1 MRHFPSLIAG
11 LALFLPAMSSPLA
24 AQIEPTPVYIED
36 SPDADD
42 LVKQAQV
49 LREQKRLTET
59 AAMYQ
64 KVADTYPRKL
74 MKVDGPVHVDGIRWV
89 RLTVAADV
97 DLLAA
102 YRALHEPVA
111 ARAVDQASTPTPKL
125 ADLEIV
131 AQRFALCESGLEAAL
146 RGAALHLERG
156 SAIDAINLLN
166 EFSKHPDFDKH
177 KTRWLSLAASA
188 AVYARDESSLQAHL
202 KTLRDSKAFDEAKQV
217 ETLKTQLHEA
227 SGLTPRSSLTILPQ
241 ATVPQPLGKPLYTR
255 ETQTES
261 DTPRGP
267 STDPSRRPDRSDDHH
282 MIPTVAG
289 DTLYI
294 NTGLTLRAMDRSS
307 LSDVWSTPFSPGV
320 VDGTAYDRFG
330 VLVREQAVRDQRG
343 VMVDGEFVT
352 AVMGRVTSTGR
363 GQVMA
368 STPDTLLVCVSKND
382 GKPLWKRTAEQF
394 DATLTQSFFHGT
406 PVGGEGRAYVLVRR
420 SQNSGFRDAYI
431 LAIDLRSGTLAWKR
445 HLSSTTPGYTSR
457 GFTHLLSD
465 RGRLFVSDNLGA
477 VACLDGRTG
486 TMIWFHRMSQFKA
499 LRSGASSTVTAA
511 WNVSPPVLVKA
522 GLVVSP
528 FMMGVA
534 GTLIDAETGKKIR
547 DLETDAITKAAYLME
562 VNGDVL
568 SVGSNVALLDGASLD
583 EKWTAVLGDGA
594 APAARGIVMP
604 GSVMIPTNDKII
616 TLNLATGKKESEF
629 PLESPG
635 NLLAL
640 DGQMLITSGTTVR
653 SFMTWPV
660 VYANLTSRIRKEP
673 TDAQPGLA
681 LAHAA
686 LASAKN
692 VEALEGVDH
701 VVAVLRHRAL
711 TRAENERPETDEI
724 HAEIFQQL
732 LRLSD
737 SSLSKDTKLRGEIFD
752 RVAKATV
759 TPRDEVQYHLSFAAY
774 LVESDWPADQLLDRR
789 RDAVRHFQTVL
800 ESPILSAQMVPRTGG
815 WQQGGV
821 EARMKLAGMIEK
833 YTRTVY
839 EEFDD
844 RAAEELG
851 RLTIGNDPD
860 PAALIELT
868 RKYPLAK
875 ASGAAMLAAGEA
887 LAKGGRHVDAITQL
901 RRAFREKSATALRAR
916 IIGRLV
922 EQYARIGKPTRA
934 RQWLMRAERENIQP
948 VREGKAVAAHVWL
961 AELGTQQLGAAA
973 LPELA
978 SKLGKPTL
986 LAGALMLPRS
996 QPREQWPLDRALLAF
1011 GDQVQLRGG
1020 PAFERIWEAKLEPGA
1035 ELLWLN
1041 DTLALFWS
1049 DNSQTLLALDAR
1061 NGKNLWPPL
1070 KAQTLLKEML
1080 AAGQLNEDGA
1090 RPSPPGENQMEIR
1103 PGGRVVLRG
1112 GVIVDVGNDAPLLF
1126 AQQFGARSGPA
1137 KLSVHGQPVQSDP
1150 WFAERQVRVIV
1161 NDAIVCVVDS
1171 AGRVIGIDMD
1181 SGQIKWR
1188 FVCPFDRLD
1197 QIAISGECVAFA
1209 GGMQAQANTETETSV
1224 IAALDAL
1231 TGDVIAQVEAPGTLM
1246 WLGLSE
1252 GDALIYVSQPID
1264 RREKS
1269 KVVVHQLPDGELHW
1283 RGDLTT
1289 GRIDAVTLA
1298 GESILVLV
1306 DGSDLIVVDPITRT
1320 VRDPL
1325 SSVMIDRTD
1334 GVDVA
1339 AAGAQWHVLTPTLVT
1354 GLKNDTGVLW
1364 RDGIDEEAGTRILQL
1379 VGRENMLVVTF
1390 AGDEELLIPRLPP
1403 AQRLP
1408 DPRLQEDF
1416 TVTYRLFLLDRKG
1429 GSILQ
1434 EYRLPLTAARIDAQ
1448 QSVLLNQHVLLG
1460 VGSQTMVVPG
1470 EK

>member
-1 MRHFPSLIAG
+1 MKPIPSLFAG
-11 LALFLPAMSSPLA
+11 LLLFLPAMSSPLL
-24 AQIEPTPVYIED
+24 AQVEPTPVYIED

-49 LREQKRLTET
+49 MREQKRLTET

-74 MKVDGPVHVDGIRWV
+74 MKVDGPVFVDGIRWV
-89 RLTVAADV
+89 RLTVAADAE
-97 DLLAA
+97 LLAA
-102 YRALHEPVA
+102 YRALHEPAA
-111 ARAVDQASTPTPKL
+111 ARAVEQASKPAAKL
-125 ADLEIV
+125 AELETV
-131 AQRFALCESGLEAAL
+131 AQRYALCESGLEAAL

-156 SAIDAINLLN
+156 SAIDAANLLS
-166 EFSKHPDFDKH
+166 EFSKHPDFTKH
-177 KTRWLSLAASA
+177 QARWLTLAAYSA
-188 AVYARDESSLQAHL
+188 AYARDAVKLDEHL
-202 KTLRDSKAFDEAKQV
+202 KSLREMKDFEAVKQV
-217 ETLKTQLHEA
+217 DAVKAQLHEA
-227 SGLTPRSSLTILPQ
+227 SGQAARSSLEVLPQ
-241 ATVPQPLGKPLYTR
+241 VTVPQPLGKPLYMR
-255 ETQTES
+255 EAQTES

-267 STDPSRRPDRSDDHH
+267 STDPSRRPERSDDHH

-289 DTLYI
+289 DTIYI

-368 STPDTLLVCVSKND
+368 STPDTLLVCVSKAD

-431 LAIDLRSGTLAWKR
+431 LAIDLRSGALAWKR

-457 GFTHLLSD
+457 GFTHLLAD

-486 TMIWFHRMSQFKA
+486 TMQWFHRMSQFKS
-499 LRSGASSTVTAA
+499 LRSGASSSVTAA

-534 GTLIDAETGKKIR
+534 GALIDAQTGKKIR

-568 SVGSNVALLDGASLD
+568 SVGANVALLDGATLA

-594 APAARGIVMP
+594 APAARGVVMP
-604 GSVMIPTNDKII
+604 GSVMIPTNEKII
-616 TLNLATGKKESEF
+616 VLNLETGKKEAES
-629 PLESPG
+629 PLESTG

-640 DGQMLITSGTTVR
+640 DGQMLITSGTTIR
-653 SFMTWPV
+653 SYMTWPV
-660 VYANLTSRIRKEP
+660 VYANLTSRIRKDP

-686 LASAKN
+686 LASGKN
-692 VEALEGVDH
+692 AEAIEGVDH
-701 VVAVLRHRAL
+701 VVAVLRHRSL
-711 TRAENERPETDEI
+711 TRAETERPEADEV

-737 SSLSKDTKLRGEIFD
+737 SGVATQVKVRGEIFD
-752 RVAKATV
+752 RIAKATV

-774 LVESDWPADQLLDRR
+774 LVESAWPADQLLDRR

-800 ESPILSAQMVPRTGG
+800 ESPLLSAQLVPRAGG

-833 YTRTVY
+833 YTRAVY
-839 EEFDD
+839 EEFDE

-887 LAKGGRHVDAITQL
+887 LARGGRHVDAITQL
-901 RRAFREKSATALRAR
+901 RRAFREKSATTLRAR

-922 EQYARIGKPTRA
+922 EQYARIGKPARA
-934 RQWLMRAERENIQP
+934 RQWLLRAERENIQP
-948 VREGKAVAAHVWL
+948 VREGKAVAARIWL
-961 AELGTQQLGAAA
+961 TELGTQQLGAAA

-986 LAGALMLPRS
+986 LAGALMLPKS
-996 QPREQWPLDRALLAF
+996 QPREQWPLDRAVLAF

-1041 DTLALFWS
+1041 ESLALFWIE
-1049 DNSQTLLALDAR
+1049 NSQTLLALDAR

-1070 KAQTLLKEML
+1070 KTETLFKEML
-1080 AAGQLNEDGA
+1080 AAGQLNEAGPRV
-1090 RPSPPGENQMEIR
+1090 RPAAMEQGEIR
-1103 PGGRVVLRG
+1103 PGGRIVLRG

-1126 AQQFGARSGPA
+1126 APQIGGRGAPA
-1137 KLSVHGQPVQSDP
+1137 KLTVHGQPVQSES
-1150 WFAERQVRVIV
+1150 WFSERPVRIII
-1161 NDAIVCVVDS
+1161 NDAIACIVDAS
-1171 AGRVIGIDMD
+1171 GRVIGIDMD

-1209 GGMQAQANTETETSV
+1209 GGMQAQANTETETSI
-1224 IAALDAL
+1224 IATLDAL
-1231 TGDVIAQVEAPGTLM
+1231 TGDVIAQIEAPGTLM

-1252 GDALIYVSQPID
+1252 GDSLIYVNQPID

-1306 DGSDLIVVDPITRT
+1306 DGSDLLVVDPITRT

-1325 SSVMIDRTD
+1325 GAVMIDRTD

-1339 AAGAQWHVLTPTLVT
+1339 VAGEQWQVLTPTLVT
-1354 GLKNDTGVLW
+1354 GLKNDTSVLW

-1390 AGDEELLIPRLPP
+1390 AGDEEMLVPRLPP
-1403 AQRLP
+1403 PQRLP

-1416 TVTYRLFLLDRKG
+1416 TVTYRLFVLDRKG

-1470 EK
+1470 AK